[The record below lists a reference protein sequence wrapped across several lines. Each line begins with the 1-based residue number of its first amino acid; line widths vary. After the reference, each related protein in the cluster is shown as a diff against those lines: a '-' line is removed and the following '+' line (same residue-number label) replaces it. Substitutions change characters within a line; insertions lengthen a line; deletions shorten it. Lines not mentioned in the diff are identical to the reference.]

1 MTATMTA
8 NPTEVDSD
16 LQMETTTMS
25 DPQRAA
31 VKIAANLASGS
42 VPRET
47 SRASLTADLG
57 VQKTRRRR
65 GRSAESRALAAQLQ
79 EDQ

>member
-1 MTATMTA
+1 
-8 NPTEVDSD
+8 
-16 LQMETTTMS
+16 MS

-31 VKIAANLASGS
+31 IKIAANLASGS

-57 VQKTRRRR
+57 VTKPRHRR
-65 GRSAESRALAAQLQ
+65 GRSEESRALAAAIL